1 MIENESSSR
10 NDLLIE
16 LGELRRQK
24 TEMEALKKRCQQAE
38 AALKAI
44 EERNR
49 VLGDS
54 APFGIFT
61 TDFIGRITGLNRRIQ
76 EMLPWPEGQHP
87 ESMNIFEFQP
97 LMDSGVSDDIRHCWQ
112 TKQSIIRD
120 YSCINDNGNCLEIRF
135 YLSPV
140 VDSAGDVSG
149 VMAFVE
155 NFTKLK
161 LAQEAAEESEQRYH
175 LLFQSA
181 PIAMIERD
189 ASGLKA
195 YLEQLR
201 QSGNSNLSHY
211 FRQHPE
217 EVRRCMSLIK
227 TVDCNDAFCD
237 LMEAQDKDILMSEF
251 PMTAMGSEFQQMA
264 EDVILMVALGT
275 IQREREQTI
284 QTLKGKQKSVLVRA
298 LVLAGHEDTLS
309 RIVIS
314 LVDITKRKEAEEALR
329 TSEQRFREQ
338 SLRDN
343 LTSLYNRRFLYQS
356 LAGLIETAKN
366 SQTQL
371 SLIFMDLDNF
381 KKVVDTHGHLNGSLV
396 IQEVASTIRNSLES
410 PAYAVAYAGDEFVVV
425 LPGLDKHLAASKASQ
440 IQSQI
445 TNTVYLSSKG
455 KAVKLQVSCGVAAFP
470 EHAIDGDSLLAAA
483 DHALFSVKKIGKG
496 AIGFYENIN
505 P

>member
-1 MIENESSSR
+1 MAEIASSSK

-24 TEMEALKKRCQQAE
+24 TEMETLRKRCQQAE

-61 TDFIGRITGLNRRIQ
+61 TDLKGRITGMNRRMQ
-76 EMLPWPEGQHP
+76 KMLPWPVSQHP
-87 ESMNIFEFQP
+87 ESMSIFEFQP
-97 LMDSGVSDDIRHCWQ
+97 LVDSGVSDDIRQCWQ

-120 YSCINDNGNCLEIRF
+120 YSCINDNGNCLELRF
-135 YLSPV
+135 YISPV
-140 VDSAGDVSG
+140 VDSTGGVSG

-155 NFTKLK
+155 NFTNLK
-161 LAQEAAEESEQRYH
+161 LAQTAAEESEQRYR

-181 PIAMIERD
+181 PIAMMERD
-189 ASGLKA
+189 ASDLKA

-201 QSGNSNLSHY
+201 QSGVSNLSHY
-211 FRQHPE
+211 LRQHPE
-217 EVRRCMSLIK
+217 EVPRCMSLIK
-227 TVDCNDAFCD
+227 TVDCNDAFCE
-237 LMEAQDKDILMSEF
+237 LLEAQEKNVLMSEF
-251 PMTAMGSEFQQMA
+251 PLMALGSEFQQIA
-264 EDVILMVALGT
+264 EDTILMLAQGT
-275 IQREREQTI
+275 IRREREQTI
-284 QTLKGKQKSVLVRA
+284 HTLKGNRKSVLVRA

-309 RIVIS
+309 RVVIS
-314 LVDITKRKEAEEALR
+314 MVDITERKEAEEALR
-329 TSEQRFREQ
+329 ASEQRFREQ

-343 LTSLYNRRFLYQS
+343 LTSLYNQRFLYQS
-356 LAGLIETAKN
+356 LAVLIETAKN
-366 SQTQL
+366 GQAQL
-371 SLIFMDLDNF
+371 SLLFMDLDNF

-440 IQSQI
+440 IQFQI
-445 TNTVYLSSKG
+445 TNTVYLRSKG
-455 KAVKLQVSCGVAAFP
+455 KAVNLQASCGVATFP
-470 EHAIDGDSLLAAA
+470 EHAVDRDSLLAAA

-496 AIGFYENIN
+496 AIGFYENIS